1 MAALL
6 KQRLHKLKVEIQIF
20 TLVIYTQ
27 PSSFLFQKNDLGC
40 EYINEEGVGRGGE
53 GERRREGEK
62 EREMHK

>member
-40 EYINEEGVGRGGE
+40 EYINEGGGERGRGGE
-53 GERRREGEK
+53 K
-62 EREMHK
+62 ERGRERERDA